1 MFNRTCP
8 EKLDASY
15 LNNPN
20 GITIKEVL
28 EWKKKNPSNA
38 PKEIKSYFKVLNN
51 IFGDLY
57 IEHYEELF
65 NMIKF
70 KRQDIK
76 YDTKYEIDNSSEIL
90 KALKCTNIN
99 ELF

>member
-1 MFNRTCP
+1 M
-8 EKLDASY
+8 EKKIILQMS
-15 LNNPN
+15 P
-20 GITIKEVL
+20 
-28 EWKKKNPSNA
+28 KKL
-38 PKEIKSYFKVLNN
+38 KSYFKVLNN

-90 KALKCTNIN
+90 KALKGTNIN
-99 ELF
+99 ELFELFCLKMMLNIK